1 MNKIEIIFDYI
12 DNIKVD
18 YNFFKNGNKLK
29 YEVNDN
35 DNTNIE
41 INYNNCLEYNFISDF
56 YDDNACECYIDIY
69 DTKDYLCNTNNY
81 DYCIVRI
88 EIDYRYSFEYVIK
101 CSNKEKLIKLIKE
114 MI

>member
-18 YNFFKNGNKLK
+18 YNCFKNGNKLK

-41 INYNNCLEYNFISDF
+41 INYNNCLEYNFISD
-56 YDDNACECYIDIY
+56 
-69 DTKDYLCNTNNY
+69 L
-81 DYCIVRI
+81 
-88 EIDYRYSFEYVIK
+88 
-101 CSNKEKLIKLIKE
+101 
-114 MI
+114 